1 VAKDEFETFQIT
13 NSYNV
18 KQINNNMSNYKEKF
32 EAVKSFV
39 TNLMQEN
46 TEELE
51 AAAPEQAPMEDQA
64 APAEAAP
71 QEAYVTLSQFNELK
85 ENTNKFMETVTE
97 MLSSAMEMWNE
108 TEKNAVPKEL
118 AKQEEVEEVELA
130 AEPFVHDPEAEVSS
144 KPAAIKVAMNRTQS
158 TSDVI
163 NSMLFGGDVDLSIY
177 QSK

>member
-1 VAKDEFETFQIT
+1 
-13 NSYNV
+13 
-18 KQINNNMSNYKEKF
+18 MSNYKEKF

-39 TNLMQEN
+39 TNLMQEK

-85 ENTNKFMETVTE
+85 DNTQKFMETVTE
-97 MLSSAMEMWNE
+97 MLSSAMEMWNQ
-108 TEKNAVPKEL
+108 TERNAVPQDL
-118 AKQEEVEEVELA
+118 AKHEVEEVELA

-163 NSMLFGGDVDLSIY
+163 NNMLFGGDVDLSIY

>member
-18 KQINNNMSNYKEKF
+18 KQIINNMSNYKEKF

-51 AAAPEQAPMEDQA
+51 AAAPEQAPMQD

-108 TEKNAVPKEL
+108 TEKNAVPQDL
-118 AKQEEVEEVELA
+118 SKQEEVEEVELA

-144 KPAAIKVAMNRTQS
+144 KPAAIKVAMNRAQS